1 MALYEESKTIVCPL
15 LSLYPNR
22 REGTAMS
29 RYIDKEALVAAV
41 MSSTELD
48 NEQKSQ
54 LIRLIR
60 EQKKYGL
67 VWEDSTEDA
76 WEKMKTSIPVLNE
89 VDDKRILN
97 DKAGEHYPNH
107 AIIEADNLHAL
118 IALTY
123 THAGMID
130 VIYIDP
136 PYNTGNK
143 DFVYNDTFI
152 GEDDAY
158 RHSKWLSFMEKRLQI
173 AKTLLSE
180 RGVIF
185 ISIDDNEQANLKL
198 LCDEIFGENNFVA
211 SMIWRGGRRN
221 MSKWIS
227 TSHEYMLLYTK
238 SIDYCDSTGV
248 SWRENKRGINDIYKN
263 ADKFVK
269 ETNGDYKEAS
279 RLLKEWYKK
288 LSNDNPSKDHSHYCW
303 IDSKGV
309 YFASDISRGGG
320 GGPQWEIRNPETGE
334 FVKTPSRGWAYSTLE
349 ELEEDIKNDKVHFN
363 GTGVPCRKIYLK
375 DNETQI
381 LETVF
386 YRDRRGS
393 SKRLKALLGADL
405 FPFPKDEF
413 ILKEKIESFSTPD
426 SIVLDFFAGS
436 GTTLHATMLLNTE
449 DGGHRQCILV
459 TNNENNI
466 CEEVTYERNK
476 RVIEGYTTPK
486 GEQVAGLNHNNLR
499 YYKLDFNPRKQ
510 SHQDN
515 RELFYGLK
523 DLLCIKENIYHEK
536 QQFGSLSL
544 EGKEQMLRYFAENGR
559 EMLMVYDTKVIP
571 FIVSEI
577 AQRGEQE
584 QPLKIY
590 IFADGAY
597 PYADDFASVVDKV
610 SLVPM
615 PYAYYRGIKDSL
627 PEETTT
633 KVDDTELTNEEQQVM
648 MAEAIAFESRE

>member
-1 MALYEESKTIVCPL
+1 
-15 LSLYPNR
+15 
-22 REGTAMS
+22 MS
-29 RYIDKEALVAAV
+29 RHIDKEALVAAV

-76 WEKMKTSIPVLNE
+76 WEKMKTSIPVLKE
-89 VDDKRILN
+89 DETKRII
-97 DKAGEHYPNH
+97 APPSAPEGATIVQSPCPNH

-143 DFVYNDTFI
+143 DFVYNDSFI

-180 RGVIF
+180 KGVIF
-185 ISIDDNEQANLKL
+185 ISVDDNELAQLRL
-198 LCDEIFGENNFVA
+198 LLDEIFNGKSLDRGTLIWEN
-211 SMIWRGGRRN
+211 RG
-221 MSKWIS
+221 S
-227 TSHEYMLLYTK
+227 TKGFTKIVKNHEYILAYSNNPDAIKSLYNKNFPAEGDLIEERLQIKRSPKNPICQIKFPKGLPIRDIEDIRFEGYVGNGTNR
-238 SIDYCDSTGV
+238 IDIISGDMIFQGGV
-248 SWRENKRGINDIYKN
+248 LQNDI
-263 ADKFVK
+263 VL
-269 ETNGDYKEAS
+269 EAS
-279 RLLKEWYKK
+279 FPYRNQTEKFFEALKTGEPVY
-288 LSNDNPSKDHSHYCW
+288 DT
-303 IDSKGV
+303 KGQQWLEV
-309 YFASDISRGGG
+309 YFS
-320 GGPQWEIRNPETGE
+320 
-334 FVKTPSRGWAYSTLE
+334 K
-349 ELEEDIKNDKVHFN
+349 
-363 GTGVPCRKIYLK
+363 TGVPHYSKQRGF
-375 DNETQI
+375 TI
-381 LETVF
+381 L
-386 YRDRRGS
+386 S
-393 SKRLKALLGADL
+393 SLLDDVPNSGFSDLKALKLENK
-405 FPFPKDEF
+405 FSNPKPVA
-413 ILKEKIESFSTPD
+413 LLYKLLSYFSTD
-426 SIVLDFFAGS
+426 NYTILDFFAGS
-436 GTTLHATMLLNTE
+436 GTTLHATMQLNAE
-449 DGGHRQCILV
+449 DRGHRQCILV

-523 DLLCIKENIYHEK
+523 DLLCIKENIYQEQ

-544 EGKEQMLRYFAENGR
+544 VGKEQMLRYFAENGR

-571 FIVSEI
+571 FIVNEI

-597 PYADDFASVVDKV
+597 PYTDDFASVVDKV

-633 KVDDTELTNEEQQVM
+633 KVDDTELTDEEQQTM
-648 MAEAIAFESRE
+648 MEEAIAFESKE